1 MKIGRFFLLW
11 IFYLFLMNSSQG
23 MEKDLEKGDGT
34 LSLSPMHSVRAT
46 DVETNITSTSP
57 VVASAPKVSKCLS
70 CLPIYETLLGSFL
83 SLAGYGMITAGS
95 IVAVELGSSH
105 VSAPLLGI
113 GGAAKQAGAI
123 FFSSS
128 QQRAALIEQKLDDHV
143 TKAKSENLSTAEIQ
157 ALSDEFFATSELY
170 QSYLKYG
177 SCLDGFFAKTFNFIG
192 IPLALVGM
200 GFTVSG
206 EHTMGPI
213 LVASGT
219 AVHELSGWLQGR
231 AEALTAQKTRIDAI
245 NVAKTKA
252 GVR

>member
-1 MKIGRFFLLW
+1 
-11 IFYLFLMNSSQG
+11 MNSSQG
-23 MEKDLEKGDGT
+23 MERDLEKGEGAS
-34 LSLSPMHSVRAT
+34 SLIPMHSVQTT
-46 DVETNITSTSP
+46 DVETNMTSTSP
-57 VVASAPKVSKCLS
+57 VVTSSPKVSKRLS

-83 SLAGYGMITAGS
+83 TLAGYGMITAGS
-95 IVAVELGSSH
+95 IVAVESGSSR
-105 VSAPLLGI
+105 VSASLLGI

-123 FFSSS
+123 FFSFS

-143 TKAKSENLSTAEIQ
+143 TKAKSEDLSAAEIQ
-157 ALSDEFFATSELY
+157 ALSDEFFATSEFY
-170 QSYLKYG
+170 QDYLKYG

-213 LVASGT
+213 LAASG
-219 AVHELSGWLQGR
+219 AAAHELSGWLQGR

-245 NVAKTKA
+245 NAAKTKA
-252 GVR
+252 GAR